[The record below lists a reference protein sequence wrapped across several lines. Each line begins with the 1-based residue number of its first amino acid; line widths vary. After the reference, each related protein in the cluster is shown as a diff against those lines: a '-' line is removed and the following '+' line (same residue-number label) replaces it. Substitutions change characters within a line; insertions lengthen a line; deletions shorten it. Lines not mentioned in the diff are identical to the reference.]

1 MTANDADAAADS
13 PPRKRGRSW
22 IRPLVALA
30 VLSLA
35 AFLLHRSI
43 GQYGLQELL
52 DSVRSIPLYRL
63 AFSALFAAASYA
75 CLTGFDFLAV
85 KYVGRTVPYRYIAR
99 TSFASLSLGH
109 TIGFAA
115 LSSGAI
121 RYRFYARYGLK
132 PGEIAR
138 IIVFCG
144 VTVGVGL
151 MVLGGILL
159 CLDPDMAAERLQVE
173 PRIAV
178 AIGIACLATVAGYVA
193 VCATIRRTFRIFRV
207 RFAIPPLRL
216 ALGQLVIGCTNFAM
230 VAACLHQ
237 AVAGA
242 AEAPYL
248 GVATAYVLANVATL
262 ASHVPGGLGVIEG
275 VVLYFIPGETVIGA
289 VIVFRLVYYLIP
301 LVLGGIL
308 FAATELTAPPR
319 GKGGAVKAGPR
330 SAEAT
335 ERC

>member
-1 MTANDADAAADS
+1 MTAKDTDAADS
-13 PPRKRGRSW
+13 GPRKRSRGW
-22 IRPLVALA
+22 LRPIAALA
-30 VLSLA
+30 VLLLA

-52 DSVRSIPLYRL
+52 ESVRSIPLHRL
-63 AFSALFAAASYA
+63 AFSAAFAAASYA

-85 KYVGRTVPYRYIAR
+85 KYVGREIPYRYIAR

-144 VTVGVGL
+144 VTVGLGL
-151 MVLGGILL
+151 MVLGGSVL
-159 CLDPDMAAERLQVE
+159 CLHPDMAAERLQVE
-173 PRIAV
+173 PWIAV
-178 AIGIACLATVAGYVA
+178 AIGAACLLTVAGYIA
-193 VCATIRRTFRIFRV
+193 VCGSIRRAFRV
-207 RFAIPPLRL
+207 FRFRFTIPPLRL
-216 ALGQLVIGCTNFAM
+216 ALGQLVIGAANFAM

-242 AEAPYL
+242 TDAPYL

-308 FAATELTAPPR
+308 FAATELTTPPR
-319 GKGGAVKAGPR
+319 GKGAFR
-330 SAEAT
+330 QS
-335 ERC
+335 